1 MGVTEREIEHLM
13 ARGYLAY
20 RGALVA
26 SAALRMLAKPEEV
39 AHPAG
44 AWAALAI
51 DGGSAVAE
59 AAMAQARRSACV
71 PAIATVEAVS
81 GVMMGLMAVRSIGEF
96 GWERGATWSCGSND
110 WRASGASV
118 TSLRP
123 AVRLAGL
130 LAQSI
135 PYLAAP
141 GRPGGGQLRRQ
152 MLPELITFAV
162 QGALLTDSLRWRAR
176 QIDARAADLA
186 GEQTRLTLTLEEA
199 ALRRDVLAS
208 TIETLTKV
216 RDLLG
221 TDRQLARDL
230 AVIEERRLRSWLE
243 ANAALLTSALS
254 IDTADEEAGSEERI
268 RQVSCLVESGMRL
281 TSTVLAL
288 ARLIGSPGRTPR
300 TVLVM
305 GAVAGRGI
313 ASITLLSNRVEPR
326 ARQRVLALADL
337 AAVAS
342 AELLQTQLDKT
353 GAPTGWLQAFCVAC
367 AATAGT
373 VDGDPAIAHRTAA
386 AIATVR
392 AGSRLRGI
400 GSRLRRW
407 AAASDELISLG
418 SSTLI
423 GRWLISTVIAQS
435 RTLTATSTAL
445 AMERNHFDLEARRL
459 RHQAF
464 VHDGAVQ
471 VLLWV
476 GKDDLDDDQLRHW
489 IDQELPRLESVAQG
503 DGDTFASSFA
513 SSVAQAISDLI
524 EGFRRLGLTV
534 ELTIDA
540 VPALPPDVGLTI
552 VEILNEAM
560 TNVFKHTIE
569 RSATCQVTT
578 VGGDLVARVTDHG
591 TSARPVDPGSGMGTR
606 MMISLAET
614 IHGKLDWRTTAAGGT
629 EVTLAIPLHE
639 TQPRRVGRT

>member
-1 MGVTEREIEHLM
+1 VGVAEREIEHLM

-39 AHPAG
+39 AHPTG

-51 DGGSAVAE
+51 DGGSAAAE
-59 AAMAQARRSACV
+59 AAIAQARRSACG
-71 PAIATVEAVS
+71 PAIAAVEAIS
-81 GVMMGLMAVRSIGEF
+81 GAAMGLLAVRSIGEF

-123 AVRLAGL
+123 AARLAGL

-141 GRPGGGQLRRQ
+141 GRPGGRQLRRQ

-162 QGALLTDSLRWRAR
+162 QGVLLTDSLRWRAR
-176 QIDARAADLA
+176 QIDAGAADLA

-199 ALRRDVLAS
+199 ALRRDVLSS
-208 TIETLTKV
+208 TIDTLTSV

-221 TDRQLARDL
+221 TDRQQAREL

-243 ANAALLTSALS
+243 ANAALLTSTLS
-254 IDTADEEAGSEERI
+254 VDTAEEEAGSEERM
-268 RQVSCLVESGMRL
+268 RQVSRLVESGMRL
-281 TSTVLAL
+281 TSTVLTL
-288 ARLIGSPGRTPR
+288 ARLISSPDRTSR
-300 TVLVM
+300 TVVAM
-305 GAVAGRGI
+305 GAVAARGV
-313 ASITLLSNRVEPR
+313 ASITLLTNRVEPQV
-326 ARQRVLALADL
+326 RQRMLALADL

-342 AELLQTQLDKT
+342 AELLQIQLEQTD
-353 GAPTGWLQAFCVAC
+353 APIGWLQSYCVAC

-373 VDGDPAIAHRTAA
+373 IDGEPDVAHRTAA
-386 AIATVR
+386 AIASVR
-392 AGSRLRGI
+392 AASRLRGT
-400 GSRLRRW
+400 GPRFRRW
-407 AAASDELISLG
+407 AAATDELISLG

-423 GRWLISTVIAQS
+423 GRWLISTGIAQS
-435 RTLTATSTAL
+435 RALTATSTAL

-459 RHQAF
+459 RQQAF

-503 DGDTFASSFA
+503 DGETLALSPASSL
-513 SSVAQAISDLI
+513 AQAISDLI
-524 EGFRRLGLTV
+524 DGFRRLGVTV
-534 ELTIDA
+534 DLAIES
-540 VPALPPDVGLTI
+540 VPALPPDMGLTI
-552 VEILNEAM
+552 VEILNEAL

-569 RSATCQVTT
+569 RSARCQVTT

-591 TSARPVDPGSGMGTR
+591 TSARQIDPGSGMGTR

-614 IHGKLDWRTTAAGGT
+614 IDGSLDWRTTPAGGT

-639 TQPRRVGRT
+639 TGVRRAGRT

>member
-1 MGVTEREIEHLM
+1 MGVAEREIEHLM

-39 AHPAG
+39 AHPVG

-51 DGGSAVAE
+51 DGGSAIAE
-59 AAMAQARRSACV
+59 AAIAQARRSACEPV
-71 PAIATVEAVS
+71 IATVEAIS
-81 GVMMGLMAVRSIGEF
+81 GVTMGLLAVRSIGEF

-123 AVRLAGL
+123 AVRFAGL

-141 GRPGGGQLRRQ
+141 GRPGSSQLRRQ

-162 QGALLTDSLRWRAR
+162 QGLLLTDSLRWRAR

-186 GEQTRLTLTLEEA
+186 GEQTRITLTLEEA

-230 AVIEERRLRSWLE
+230 ALIEERRLRSWLE
-243 ANAALLTSALS
+243 ANAALLTSTLL
-254 IDTADEEAGSEERI
+254 IDTADEEAGSEERM
-268 RQVSCLVESGMRL
+268 RQVSRLVESGMRM
-281 TSTVLAL
+281 TSTVLML
-288 ARLIGSPGRTPR
+288 ARLIGSPGRSPR
-300 TVLVM
+300 KLLAM
-305 GAVAGRGI
+305 GAVAGRGM
-313 ASITLLSNRVEPR
+313 ASIMLLTNRVDPR

-337 AAVAS
+337 VAVAS
-342 AELLQTQLDKT
+342 AELLQTERDQS
-353 GAPTGWLQAFCVAC
+353 GAPSGWLQSFCVAC

-373 VDGDPAIAHRTAA
+373 VDGDPTIAHRTAA
-386 AIATVR
+386 AIATTR
-392 AGSRLRGI
+392 AGSRLRGA

-407 AAASDELISLG
+407 AAASDELIALG

-423 GRWLISTVIAQS
+423 GRWLISTGITQS

-459 RHQAF
+459 RQQAF

-471 VLLWV
+471 VLLWI
-476 GKDDLDDDQLRHW
+476 GKDDLDDDQLRQW
-489 IDQELPRLESVAQG
+489 IDQELPRLKSVAQG
-503 DGDTFASSFA
+503 DGDGDGLASSL
-513 SSVAQAISDLI
+513 AQATSDLI
-524 EGFRRLGLTV
+524 DGFRRLGVTV
-534 ELTIDA
+534 EFTIDA
-540 VPALPPDVGLTI
+540 VPSLPPGMGLTI
-552 VEILNEAM
+552 VEILNEAL

-569 RSATCQVTT
+569 RSARCRVTT
-578 VGGDLVARVTDHG
+578 LGGELVATVTDDG
-591 TSARPVDPGSGMGTR
+591 TSARPVDPGSGMGTG

-629 EVTLAIPLHE
+629 EVTLAVPLQE
-639 TQPRRVGRT
+639 TRPRPVGRT